1 MEMQYSA
8 EGQKLAANRLRY
20 IYLLGEPAE
29 QGMER
34 EAATLFAYGGASY
47 TAPIDV
53 VRQQS

>member
-1 MEMQYSA
+1 MEMQYST

-20 IYLLGEPAE
+20 IYLLGEPAG